1 MKIPPF
7 KELNPPDKL
16 GYWTNLKTGE
26 KYGGQYISPLLIPNL
41 KKVEAG
47 FKKAMKNKRFLSG
60 LEEQLVNH
68 IGIVTPILRSREL
81 ENLAGGEK
89 KIGKIFLKRTD
100 LHHDSSHKP
109 VSAFSSVYFAK
120 HILKAKKIITETG
133 ASMNARAVASACAK
147 LNLECEVH
155 IGAVDA
161 EKVSL
166 NKDITELY
174 GAKIIECHDST
185 KTLLPAM
192 AAALRSWQSD
202 PSAMYVVGSCCGPHP
217 YPLMVRTFA
226 SIIGRIA
233 KKQMQELTGKLP
245 STVFAVCGGGSN
257 LSAISYPYYNEKTVD
272 IFGIESAGKGISSGA
287 HAATIT
293 GKAPIGILLGA
304 RSNVLMNKD
313 GQINES
319 HTEAS
324 GLDFSGTGP
333 EICYMAST
341 GKIKFQATTDKEA
354 QETFLMMCRKT
365 GILPAIEACYVIHAA
380 LKEIK
385 RRKNSKENHLIHLCG
400 SGESNVGRMLKY
412 KRNNE

>member
-1 MKIPPF
+1 MRIPPF
-7 KELNPPDKL
+7 KELNAPDKL
-16 GYWTNLKTGE
+16 GYWTNQQTGE

-47 FKKAMKNKRFLSG
+47 FKKAMKDKKFLAG

-68 IGIVTPILRSREL
+68 IGIVTPILRSKEL
-81 ENLAGGEK
+81 EDLVGGEK

-147 LNLECEVH
+147 LNLDCEVH
-155 IGAVDA
+155 IGAFDA

-233 KKQMQELTGKLP
+233 KKQMKDLTGRLP

-257 LSAISYPYYNEKTVD
+257 LSAISYPYYKEKKVE
-272 IFGIESAGKGISSGA
+272 IFGIESAGKGIASGA

-304 RSNVLMNKD
+304 RSNVLMD
-313 GQINES
+313 SGGQINES

-333 EICYMAST
+333 EICYMASI
-341 GKIKFQATTDKEA
+341 GKINFKATSDKEA

-385 RRKNSKENHLIHLCG
+385 RRKNPKENHLIHLCG
-400 SGESNVGRMLKY
+400 SGESNVGRMLRY

>member
-226 SIIGRIA
+226 SIIGRIS

>member
-7 KELNPPDKL
+7 RELNAPDSL
-16 GYWTNLKTGE
+16 GYWTNKKTGE

-41 KKVEAG
+41 KKVEIG
-47 FKKAMKNKRFLSG
+47 FKKAMKDKKFLSN
-60 LEEQLVNH
+60 LEEQLINH
-68 IGIVTPILRSREL
+68 IGIITPILRSKEL
-81 ENLAGGEK
+81 ENIAGGEK

-155 IGAVDA
+155 IGALDA

-192 AAALRSWQSD
+192 ASALRSWQSD

-233 KKQMQELTGKLP
+233 KKQMQDLTGKLP

-257 LSAISYPYYNEKTVD
+257 LSAISYPYYKEKNVN
-272 IFGIESAGKGISSGA
+272 IFGIESAGKGIASGA

-293 GKAPIGILLGA
+293 GRAPIGILLGA
-304 RSNVLMNKD
+304 RSNVLMNED

-341 GKIKFQATTDKEA
+341 GKISFRATTDKQA

-385 RRKNSKENHLIHLCG
+385 RRKNPRENHLIHLCG

-412 KRNNE
+412 KRDNE

>member
-7 KELNPPDKL
+7 KELNAPDKL
-16 GYWTNLKTGE
+16 GYWTNKQTGE

-41 KKVEAG
+41 KKVEVG
-47 FKKAMKNKRFLSG
+47 FKKAMKDKKFLAG

-68 IGIVTPILRSREL
+68 IGIVTPILRSKEL
-81 ENLAGGEK
+81 EDLVGGEK

-147 LNLECEVH
+147 LKLECEVH
-155 IGAVDA
+155 IGAIDA

-233 KKQMQELTGKLP
+233 KKQMKDLTGRLP

-257 LSAISYPYYNEKTVD
+257 LSAISYPYYKEKKVE
-272 IFGIESAGKGISSGA
+272 IFGIESAGKGIASGA

-304 RSNVLMNKD
+304 RSNVLMD
-313 GQINES
+313 SGGQINES
-319 HTEAS
+319 TTEAS

-333 EICYMAST
+333 EICYMASI
-341 GKIKFQATTDKEA
+341 GKINFKATSDKEA

-385 RRKNSKENHLIHLCG
+385 RRKNPKENHLIHLCG
-400 SGESNVGRMLKY
+400 SGESNVGRMLTY
-412 KRNNE
+412 KRSNE